1 MGWGIR
7 GHQENGKAMRRTPF
21 AANIIVSNLPDSFS
35 GGELASLF
43 DDFGLVLGAVIDRP
57 GGGGSAA
64 ARGMVNLAPPK
75 AVETAIS
82 SLDGKVV
89 ESHHLR
95 VRKAPPPPVRPRR
108 AKPPSAPHAALHN
121 GPPRPYFAEDPAM
134 PAPAPS
140 ARPART
146 VIVERR
152 PLGRRLVNRPLGE
165 TAALTRGDKD
175 GQR

>member
-21 AANIIVSNLPDSFS
+21 AANIIVSNLPDNFS

-95 VRKAPPPPVRPRR
+95 VRKAPPQPVRPRR
-108 AKPPSAPHAALHN
+108 AKPHAALHN